1 MATLQ
6 KIRNKAGLLVIVIGV
21 ALLAFIIGDFLNSG
35 QAFFR
40 MSKDKVVVVNG
51 KKVTTQEFSTLVNR
65 RTEEM
70 QAMFR
75 QQYGMSLPEGY
86 SARINKEV
94 FDQIVQEMLI
104 SDAAASVGVKVSK
117 EELSDMLQGDHIAPQ
132 IQQMFSNKTELLN
145 FLQVVF
151 NDDLSQYSDDV
162 VEQILDYRTKWISL
176 EQDVKKQRLSE
187 KYLGLVLKTMAPNKY
202 DLQASYDNGRKSVAF
217 DYALQPYS
225 SISDNDITI
234 TNEELAAA
242 YNKDKERYKQDAH
255 RTIKYI
261 AVEIVPSE
269 ADYKTT
275 EEKINALRE
284 TFASTHDMG
293 GFLTFN
299 TDVPYTEAY
308 VAVSSMDDEMK
319 NFVQKSQT
327 GDVYG
332 PFFEDES
339 YKMYRLMGKH
349 NAPDSVKVRHIMF
362 PLNSSAAVTARID
375 SIYTVLQ
382 KGGNFAEMA
391 RQFSAERNS
400 GANGGEIGWISEID
414 AIQFGKDFNDLC
426 FNSRNNGVTRIESP
440 YGIHLVQVTERKAPV
455 AKANVAQLVMNV
467 RPSSDTYSDLY
478 NKVSQYI
485 ANNNKLADFEANASN
500 EGLMVNT
507 ATLTA
512 DDINFGTINDGRS
525 VVRWAFNAKKE
536 AMSEIFNIENN
547 FLVAMVSNISE
558 EGYMPQATVE
568 PYLRQEILKEK
579 KAEKIMADLKA
590 KNPTQ
595 IDAAAQAMNSKVEEA
610 KFISFNTSSIAGL
623 GSENALI
630 GAATSAAK
638 GQLGGPVAGNRGVY
652 MFAVTA
658 QENNTEPMDAVAEA
672 EKYNQKVYVLLNQFM
687 SVLKENS
694 EVEDNRIKFY

>member
-6 KIRNKAGLLVIVIGV
+6 KIRNKAGLLVIVIGI

-40 MSKDKVVVVNG
+40 MSQDKVVVVNG
-51 KKVTTQEFSTLVNR
+51 KKVTTQEFSELVNR

-94 FDQIVQEMLI
+94 FDQIVREMVI
-104 SDAAASVGVKVSK
+104 SDAAAQVGITVSK
-117 EELSDMLQGDHIAPQ
+117 EELTDMLQGDHIAPQ
-132 IQQMFSNKTELLN
+132 IQQMFSNKAELLN
-145 FLQVVF
+145 FLQVIF
-151 NDDLSQYSDDV
+151 SDDLSQYSDDV
-162 VEQILDYRTKWISL
+162 VEQIMDYRTKWINL

-202 DLQASYDNGRKSVAF
+202 DLQASYENGRESVAF
-217 DYALQPYS
+217 NYALQPYS
-225 SISDNDITI
+225 SVADNDITI

-261 AVEIVPSE
+261 AVDIVPSE

-284 TFASTHDMG
+284 TFSSTKDMS

-319 NFVQKSQT
+319 NFVQKSPV

-362 PLNSSAAVTARID
+362 PLNSDATMTARID
-375 SIYTVLQ
+375 SIYTVL
-382 KGGNFAEMA
+382 KNGGNFAEMA
-391 RQFSAERNS
+391 SRFSAERNS

-414 AIQFGKDFNDLC
+414 AIQFGKEFNDFC
-426 FNSRNNGVTRIESP
+426 FNSNSKSVARIESP

-467 RPSSDTYSDLY
+467 RPSSDTYSELY

-485 ANNNKLADFEANASN
+485 ANNTKLADFEANATSN
-500 EGLMVNT
+500 GLQVNT
-507 ATLTA
+507 ATLTP
-512 DDINFGTINDGRS
+512 DDISFGTLNDGRS
-525 VVRWAFNAKKE
+525 VVRWAFNAKKDVL
-536 AMSEIFNIENN
+536 SEIFNLENK
-547 FLVAMVSNISE
+547 FLVAMVSNIAE
-558 EGYMPQATVE
+558 EGYMPQTAAE
-568 PYLRQEILKEK
+568 PYLRQELLRDK

-590 KNPTQ
+590 KNPSN
-595 IDAAAQAMNSKVEEA
+595 IEAAAQAMNSKVEEA
-610 KFISFNTSSIAGL
+610 KFITFNTSSIAGL
-623 GSENALI
+623 GSESALI

-638 GQLGGPVAGNRGVY
+638 GQLAGPVAGNRGVY
-652 MFAVTA
+652 MFAVTS
-658 QENNTEPMDAVAEA
+658 QENNTEPIDAAAEA
-672 EKYNQKVYVLLNQFM
+672 EKYNQKVYLLLNQFI
-687 SVLKENS
+687 SVLEENS
-694 EVEDNRIKFY
+694 DIEDNRIKFY

>member
-40 MSKDKVVVVNG
+40 MSQDKVVVVNG
-51 KKVTTQEFSTLVNR
+51 KKVTTQEFSELVNR

-86 SARINKEV
+86 SARINKDV
-94 FDQIVQEMLI
+94 FDQIVQEMVI
-104 SDAAASVGVKVSK
+104 SDAAANVGMKVSK
-117 EELSDMLQGDHIAPQ
+117 EELTDLLQGDHIAPQ
-132 IQQMFSNKTELLN
+132 IQQMFPSKAELLN
-145 FLQVVF
+145 FLQVIF
-151 NDDLSQYSDDV
+151 NDDLSQYPENV
-162 VEQILDYRTKWISL
+162 IEQIQDYRTKWIAL

-187 KYLGLVLKTMAPNKY
+187 KYLNLVLKTMAPNKY
-202 DLQASYDNGRKSVAF
+202 DLQASYDNGRKSVEFA
-217 DYALQPYS
+217 YALQPYS
-225 SISDNDITI
+225 SVADKDITI
-234 TNEELAAA
+234 TNEELTAA

-261 AVEIVPSE
+261 SVEIVPSE

-284 TFASTHDMG
+284 TFASTKDMG

-299 TDVPYTEAY
+299 TDVPYSEAY
-308 VAVSSMDDEMK
+308 VAVNTMDDEMK
-319 NFVQKSQT
+319 NFVQKSQV

-332 PFFEDES
+332 PFFEGEA

-362 PLNSSAAVTARID
+362 PLNSDAATTTRID
-375 SIYTVLQ
+375 SIYTVLRN
-382 KGGNFAEMA
+382 GGNFAEMA
-391 RQFSAERNS
+391 RQYSAERNS
-400 GANGGEIGWISEID
+400 GANGGEIGWVIETD
-414 AIQFGKDFNDLC
+414 AMQFGKEFNDLC
-426 FNSRNNGVTRIESP
+426 FNSRNNGVVRIESP
-440 YGIHLVQVTERKAPV
+440 YGIHLVQVTERKANV

-467 RPSSDTYSDLY
+467 RPSSDTYSELY

-485 ANNNKLADFEANASN
+485 ANNNKLVDFEANASN
-500 EGLMVNT
+500 EGLLVNT
-507 ATLTA
+507 ATLTP
-512 DDINFGTINDGRS
+512 DDISFGTLNDGRT
-525 VVRWAFNAKKE
+525 VVKWAFNAKKDVL
-536 AMSEIFNIENN
+536 SEIFNIENS
-547 FLVAMVSNISE
+547 FLVAMVSDISE
-558 EGYMPQATVE
+558 KGYMPQAAVE
-568 PYLRQEILKEK
+568 PYLRQELMREK
-579 KAEKIMADLKA
+579 KSEKIIADLKA
-590 KNPTQ
+590 KNPTN
-595 IDAAAQAMNSKVEEA
+595 IEAAAKAMNSKVEEA

-630 GAATSAAK
+630 GAATTAAK
-638 GQLGGPVAGNRGVY
+638 GKLEGPIAGNRGVY
-652 MFAVTA
+652 MFAVTG
-658 QENNTEPMDAVAEA
+658 QENNNEPIDAAAEA

-687 SVLKENS
+687 SVLEENADI
-694 EVEDNRIKFY
+694 EDNRIKFY

>member
-1 MATLQ
+1 
-6 KIRNKAGLLVIVIGV
+6 
-21 ALLAFIIGDFLNSG
+21 
-35 QAFFR
+35 
-40 MSKDKVVVVNG
+40 
-51 KKVTTQEFSTLVNR
+51 
-65 RTEEM
+65 
-70 QAMFR
+70 
-75 QQYGMSLPEGY
+75 
-86 SARINKEV
+86 
-94 FDQIVQEMLI
+94 
-104 SDAAASVGVKVSK
+104 
-117 EELSDMLQGDHIAPQ
+117 MLQGDHIAPQ
-132 IQQMFSNKTELLN
+132 IQQMFSNKAELLN

-595 IDAAAQAMNSKVEEA
+595 IDAAAQAMNSKVEGRPNSSPSTPLRLPGWVANTPSSVPPPAPPKANWEA
-610 KFISFNTSSIAGL
+610 PLPET
-623 GSENALI
+623 
-630 GAATSAAK
+630 AAFTC
-638 GQLGGPVAGNRGVY
+638 LP
-652 MFAVTA
+652 
-658 QENNTEPMDAVAEA
+658 
-672 EKYNQKVYVLLNQFM
+672 
-687 SVLKENS
+687 
-694 EVEDNRIKFY
+694 

>member
-1 MATLQ
+1 MDT
-6 KIRNKAGLLVIVIGV
+6 I
-21 ALLAFIIGDFLNSG
+21 LLALTPEFEMLRDEMGYDEYEDFDAYDILFQQG
-35 QAFFR
+35 Y
-40 MSKDKVVVVNG
+40 D
-51 KKVTTQEFSTLVNR
+51 
-65 RTEEM
+65 
-70 QAMFR
+70 R
-75 QQYGMSLPEGY
+75 QLIEVADDEIFEVPEGY

-132 IQQMFSNKTELLN
+132 IQQMFSNKAELLN

-162 VEQILDYRTKWISL
+162 VEQILDYRTKWINL

-187 KYLGLVLKTMAPNKY
+187 KYLGLILKTMAPNKY

-362 PLNSSAAVTARID
+362 PLNNSAAVTARID

-400 GANGGEIGWISEID
+400 GANGGEIGW
-414 AIQFGKDFNDLC
+414 
-426 FNSRNNGVTRIESP
+426 
-440 YGIHLVQVTERKAPV
+440 
-455 AKANVAQLVMNV
+455 
-467 RPSSDTYSDLY
+467 
-478 NKVSQYI
+478 
-485 ANNNKLADFEANASN
+485 
-500 EGLMVNT
+500 
-507 ATLTA
+507 
-512 DDINFGTINDGRS
+512 
-525 VVRWAFNAKKE
+525 
-536 AMSEIFNIENN
+536 
-547 FLVAMVSNISE
+547 
-558 EGYMPQATVE
+558 
-568 PYLRQEILKEK
+568 LRFK
-579 KAEKIMADLKA
+579 
-590 KNPTQ
+590 
-595 IDAAAQAMNSKVEEA
+595 
-610 KFISFNTSSIAGL
+610 
-623 GSENALI
+623 
-630 GAATSAAK
+630 
-638 GQLGGPVAGNRGVY
+638 
-652 MFAVTA
+652 
-658 QENNTEPMDAVAEA
+658 
-672 EKYNQKVYVLLNQFM
+672 
-687 SVLKENS
+687 
-694 EVEDNRIKFY
+694 

>member
-40 MSKDKVVVVNG
+40 MSQDKVVVVNG
-51 KKVTTQEFSTLVNR
+51 KKVTTQEFSELVNR

-104 SDAAASVGVKVSK
+104 SDAAASVGIKVSK
-117 EELSDMLQGDHIAPQ
+117 EELTDMLQGDHIAPQ
-132 IQQMFSNKTELLN
+132 IQQMFSNKAELLN

-151 NDDLSQYSDDV
+151 SDDLSQYPDNV
-162 VEQILDYRTKWISL
+162 VEQIMDYRTKWINL

-225 SISDNDITI
+225 SLSDNDITI
-234 TNEELAAA
+234 TNEELTAA
-242 YNKDKERYKQDAH
+242 YNKGKERYKQDAQ

-284 TFASTHDMG
+284 TFASTQDMS

-362 PLNSSAAVTARID
+362 PLNSDAAMNARID

-400 GANGGEIGWISEID
+400 GANGGEIGWVSEID
-414 AIQFGKDFNDLC
+414 AIQFGKDFNNLC
-426 FNSRNNGVTRIESP
+426 FNSRSNSVTRIESP

-467 RPSSDTYSDLY
+467 RPSSDTYSELY

-485 ANNNKLADFEANASN
+485 ANNSKLADFEANASN
-500 EGLMVNT
+500 NGLMVNT

-547 FLVAMVSNISE
+547 FLVAMVSNIAE
-558 EGYMPQATVE
+558 EGYMPQTAVE
-568 PYLRQEILKEK
+568 PYLRQELLKEK

-610 KFISFNTSSIAGL
+610 KFVTFNTASIAGL

-638 GQLGGPVAGNRGVY
+638 GKLEGPIAGNRGVY
-652 MFAVTA
+652 MFAVTE
-658 QENNTEPMDAVAEA
+658 QENNTTPMDAAAEA

-687 SVLKENS
+687 SVLRENAD
-694 EVEDNRIKFY
+694 VEDNRIKFY

>member
-40 MSKDKVVVVNG
+40 MSQDKVVVVNG
-51 KKVTTQEFSTLVNR
+51 KKVTTQEFSELVNR

-104 SDAAASVGVKVSK
+104 SDAAASVGIKVSK
-117 EELSDMLQGDHIAPQ
+117 EELTDMLQGDHIAPQ
-132 IQQMFSNKTELLN
+132 IQQMFSNKAELLN

-151 NDDLSQYSDDV
+151 SDDLSQYPDNV
-162 VEQILDYRTKWISL
+162 VEQIMDYRTKWINL

-202 DLQASYDNGRKSVAF
+202 DLQASYDNGHKSVAF

-225 SISDNDITI
+225 SLSDNDITI
-234 TNEELAAA
+234 TNEELTAA
-242 YNKDKERYKQDAH
+242 YNKGKERYKQDAQ

-284 TFASTHDMG
+284 TFASTQDMS

-362 PLNSSAAVTARID
+362 PLNSDAAMNARID

-400 GANGGEIGWISEID
+400 GANGGEIGWVSEID
-414 AIQFGKDFNDLC
+414 AIQFGKDFNNLC
-426 FNSRNNGVTRIESP
+426 FNSRSNSVTRIESP

-467 RPSSDTYSDLY
+467 RPSSDTYSELY

-485 ANNNKLADFEANASN
+485 ANNSKLADFEANASN
-500 EGLMVNT
+500 NGLMVNT

-547 FLVAMVSNISE
+547 FLVAMVSNIAE
-558 EGYMPQATVE
+558 EGYMPQTAVE
-568 PYLRQEILKEK
+568 PYLRQELLKEK

-610 KFISFNTSSIAGL
+610 KFVTFNTASIAGL

-638 GQLGGPVAGNRGVY
+638 GKLEGPIAGNRGVY
-652 MFAVTA
+652 MFAVTE
-658 QENNTEPMDAVAEA
+658 QENNTTPMDAAAEA

-687 SVLKENS
+687 SVLRENAD
-694 EVEDNRIKFY
+694 VEDNRIKFY